1 MKLSDFL
8 EAKSEGKELRPI
20 NINYVNDNPKKG
32 YDINDLKVIGITG
45 STGKSTTAFIIHKY
59 LKELGKKS
67 VLYSSITV
75 DSPASLACS
84 DTAYEIACRDENSL
98 LSIVNEAKEYEAEY
112 LVLEVNESS
121 LEKGIFQGFPFDVR
135 VLTNLLPAHNL
146 ARYTKEEY
154 VNIKK
159 SFFTNIDTQCQ
170 CVFGFQNYTKEL
182 LNEFLELSKSQNS
195 FVCTNRFIQEKYG
208 VDNVDCLLYGC
219 KNTLDGLELK
229 IKLKEEDIKLSTKLC
244 MFHNAMNLL
253 TALTVLQ
260 ALGLFDEKKFNKA
273 IKNIVVPG
281 RTELYKVNGRI
292 IVIDNH
298 LPKVLENLKE
308 YKDNNEITSIKVV
321 LGSIGSGFRTWD
333 DRFKSN
339 DFIEKHHQAKRFA
352 INLVSRYADYVC
364 FTESD
369 SGKESPLDIC
379 QELKSYLDETI
390 ESKIIVDREEAI
402 RDTIINSS
410 AGDAIFIS
418 GRGNRDI
425 LCCSETKVKHIKDS
439 DVVVKILKE
448 LGWSVD
454 EK

>member
-1 MKLSDFL
+1 MKLSEFI
-8 EAKSEGKELRPI
+8 ETKSKGKEVRPI
-20 NINYVNDNPKKG
+20 DINYVNNNPKKG
-32 YDINDLKVIGITG
+32 YDINDLKIIGITG
-45 STGKSTTAFIIHKY
+45 SAGKSTTAYIIHKY
-59 LKELGKKS
+59 LKEIGKKS
-67 VLYSSITV
+67 ILYSSIMV
-75 DSPASLACS
+75 DSPASLARS
-84 DTAYEIACRDENSL
+84 DTAYEIACRDEKSL
-98 LSIVNEAKEYEAEY
+98 LSIVNEANECEAEY
-112 LVLEVNESS
+112 LVLEINESS

-146 ARYTKEEY
+146 ERYTKEEY

-159 SFFTNIDTQCQ
+159 SFFTNIDKQCQ
-170 CVFGFQNYTKEL
+170 CIFGFQNYSKEL
-182 LNEFLELSKSQNS
+182 LNDFLELSKNQNT

-208 VDNVDCLLYGC
+208 VDNVDYLLYDC

-229 IKLKEEDIKLSTKLC
+229 IRAKEEDIKLSTKLC
-244 MFHNAMNLL
+244 MFHNAMNIL
-253 TALTVLQ
+253 TALTVIKSID
-260 ALGLFDEKKFNKA
+260 LFDEKDFSKT

-281 RTELYKVNGRI
+281 RAELYKANGRI

-298 LPKVLENLKE
+298 LPKVFENLKE
-308 YKDNNEITSIKVV
+308 YKDNNEIKYIKVV
-321 LGSIGSGFRTWD
+321 LGAIGSGFRTWD

-339 DFIEKHHQAKRFA
+339 EFIEKHHQAKRFA

-425 LCCSETKVKHIKDS
+425 LCFSETKVKHIKDS
-439 DVVVKILKE
+439 DVVVKVLKE
-448 LGWSVD
+448 LGWSID